1 MKSKRIFSGLLALVI
16 FFSSMPDIALAET
29 SDQAYGPKEERIIIG
44 DGLDKPGLKENLSGE
59 IDFDQKSKNNDEY
72 KIINDAKEAE
82 NNIGEETLTLNEKEV
97 NKDSILE
104 QEDLVKEEKELTSG
118 ASQKDDGIEKI
129 RKKATV
135 FTYPTAN
142 QDEAPDKEGFSNIDY
157 ESKEDKDLS
166 LSEELDSLNNPTDF
180 KLMVKER
187 PTEEY
192 LPEFE
197 DSISIEKSELIEPG
211 KLDSIESSEV

>member
-166 LSEELDSLNNPTDF
+166 LSEELGSLNNPTDF

>member
-82 NNIGEETLTLNEKEV
+82 NNIGEETLTLNENEV